1 MIDHGLFL
9 VFSGCLSK
17 ELLLKVAASFPRPTR
32 GPLELL
38 VFWLDV
44 VNLINTAYY
53 LVDPF
58 GVVLRVD
65 FFDELV
71 GLVTQVVF
79 SRLGST
85 DPISPVWSNH
95 LATTVGTDLR
105 VRVDDD
111 VTALGQQGSLRPRT
125 TVGSGCPK
133 TTNILCS
140 LQFFVMLATKD
151 SS

>member
-1 MIDHGLFL
+1 MFGL
-9 VFSGCLSK
+9 
-17 ELLLKVAASFPRPTR
+17 AI
-32 GPLELL
+32 
-38 VFWLDV
+38 
-44 VNLINTAYY
+44 VNLINTAYH

-58 GVVLRVD
+58 GLVLRVD
-65 FFDELV
+65 FFNELI

-79 SRLGST
+79 SRLGSA

-111 VTALGQQGSLRPRT
+111 VTALGQQGSLRPGT

-133 TTNILCS
+133 TTDILCS
-140 LQFFVMLATKD
+140 HQIQFFVLLATKD

>member
-1 MIDHGLFL
+1 MFGL
-9 VFSGCLSK
+9 
-17 ELLLKVAASFPRPTR
+17 AI
-32 GPLELL
+32 
-38 VFWLDV
+38 
-44 VNLINTAYY
+44 VNLINTAYH

-58 GVVLRVD
+58 GLVLRVD
-65 FFDELV
+65 FFNELV

-95 LATTVGTDLR
+95 LATAVGTDLR

-111 VTALGQQGSLRPRT
+111 VTALGQQGSLRPGT

-140 LQFFVMLATKD
+140 HEIQFFVIMAT
-151 SS
+151 